1 MENFIEIEA
10 VSKTFVEKGLT
21 VQALDEV
28 GFSVAENEFVSL
40 IGPSG
45 CGKTT
50 LLSLVGD
57 LVEPTKGNIRVM
69 GGSPADARRQRQF
82 GFVFQDPTLLPWRT
96 VIDNIGLP
104 LEIISAGADRLAKVP
119 LELVKLVGLEG
130 FEHHYPDQLSGGM
143 QQRVS
148 IARALSFEPSI
159 LLMDEP
165 FGALDLITRDKMA
178 LGLLDIWEK
187 KKKTVLFVT
196 HSISEAVFLSDKV
209 IVFSSRPAKVL
220 EIVPIEFSRPR
231 QPALRL
237 TGEFLEYTKYLMGLL
252 G

>member
-1 MENFIEIEA
+1 MSNFIEIEV
-10 VSKTFVEKGLT
+10 VSKTFVEKDLA
-21 VQALDEV
+21 VKALEEV
-28 GFSVAENEFVSL
+28 SLSVGENEFISL

-57 LVEPTKGNIRVM
+57 LISPTKGNIRVM
-69 GGSPADARRQRQF
+69 GGSPAEARRRRQF
-82 GFVFQDPTLLPWRT
+82 GFVFQDPTLIPWRT

-104 LEIISAGADRLAKVP
+104 LEIIGADADRLANVP
-119 LELVKLVGLEG
+119 MELVKLVGLEG
-130 FEHHYPDQLSGGM
+130 FERHYPDQLSGGM

-148 IARALSFEPSI
+148 IARALSFDPAI

-178 LGLLDIWEK
+178 VSLLDIWEK

-209 IVFSSRPAKVL
+209 VVFSPRPAKIL
-220 EIVPIEFSRPR
+220 EIMPIGFSRPR
-231 QPALRL
+231 HPTLR
-237 TGEFLEYTKYLMGLL
+237 TTSEFLDYTKYLMGLL